1 MGKAGKRLAKKAAMG
16 FVLLFAAVLFLIRI
30 QYQEYE
36 EKVTAAAQII
46 RADNQTDTAL
56 SVLKGTGT
64 MTMDDA
70 KKILESYG
78 YEDLDANEFGREF
91 LQRSCWIAGGGL
103 VLWLLFLLMLV
114 WEKQKTERERDR
126 KVRKIASILEDVREG
141 RYGPDYYD
149 IFTEEQGGITML
161 LDEVDSLCSYLEV
174 VTDQAKKER
183 EGVKTLVTDI
193 SHQLKTPVAA
203 LKSCFEVLTKED
215 LTSEERQEFESRLS
229 VQLSGLE
236 KLSGILVNISRMETG
251 MIELSL
257 CEGKIF
263 DTILEAVNRIWEK
276 ADKKQIEIETDAD
289 PEIES
294 LKIPHDRKWLGEALI
309 NVLDNAVK
317 YSPKGSHIFLRAE
330 KRLSFLRIEIQDE
343 GIGIQRE
350 EYHKVFQRFYRG
362 DRPEVKKEEGSG
374 IGLYLTRKIIDGHNG
389 IISVNT
395 GKGAKTQGSTFV
407 IQLPYR

>member
-1 MGKAGKRLAKKAAMG
+1 
-16 FVLLFAAVLFLIRI
+16 
-30 QYQEYE
+30 
-36 EKVTAAAQII
+36 
-46 RADNQTDTAL
+46 
-56 SVLKGTGT
+56 
-64 MTMDDA
+64 
-70 KKILESYG
+70 
-78 YEDLDANEFGREF
+78 
-91 LQRSCWIAGGGL
+91 
-103 VLWLLFLLMLV
+103 
-114 WEKQKTERERDR
+114 
-126 KVRKIASILEDVREG
+126 
-141 RYGPDYYD
+141 
-149 IFTEEQGGITML
+149 ML

-174 VTDQAKKER
+174 VTDQARKER

-251 MIELSL
+251 MIGLSL
-257 CEGKIF
+257 CEEKIF
-263 DTILEAVNRIWEK
+263 DTILEAVNRIWQK
-276 ADKKQIEIETDAD
+276 ADKKQIEIEMDAD

-330 KRLSFLRIEIQDE
+330 KGLSFLRIEIQDE
-343 GIGIQRE
+343 GIGIPRE
-350 EYHKVFQRFYRG
+350 EYHKVLQRFYRG
-362 DRPEVKKEEGSG
+362 DGPEVKKEEGSG

-389 IISVNT
+389 IISANT